1 MQTKIIVRKLC
12 RDILCLSMQISEESA
27 TDVYVK
33 YDPHVNEFDVE
44 IFPEGFDNNYKD
56 HTDYQ
61 IDLTGENA
69 LNKLE
74 EIKENLNFIQRK
86 GA

>member
-1 MQTKIIVRKLC
+1 
-12 RDILCLSMQISEESA
+12 MQISEESA

-33 YDPHVNEFDVE
+33 YYPHVNEFDVE

-61 IDLTGENA
+61 IDLTGEN
-69 LNKLE
+69 LSL
-74 EIKENLNFIQRK
+74 IHI
-86 GA
+86 